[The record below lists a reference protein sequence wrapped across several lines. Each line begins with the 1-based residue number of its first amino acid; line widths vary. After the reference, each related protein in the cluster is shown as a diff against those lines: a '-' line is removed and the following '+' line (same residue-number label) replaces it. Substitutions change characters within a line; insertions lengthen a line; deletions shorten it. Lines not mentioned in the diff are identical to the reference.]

1 MKKRLFTSLFVL
13 LVTLLLGTSTHAQ
26 SEVEL
31 RANEDQ
37 ISTPSWR
44 ALGPVLGNHVQETSG
59 ININEKLSAQYNIE
73 YNSLRKFLI
82 YTLNYTST
90 DLNLAKVNYR
100 YPHYNTDSIQS
111 DFKEL
116 VVLGLIEEA
125 SLESYKATADGMEVL
140 DTYWQ
145 LRLEQ
150 AAAYDVLD
158 QAYLEIFNSVL
169 QKIINEATLMEG
181 SRSVYER
188 LSSRPDNF
196 KELPLIIQVSERLK
210 EYTAFINDMSHYKYD
225 HLLQSTQGEPWAGL
239 QLSPMAKELMSA
251 SREGRV
257 YEIQRCYDQSNWR
270 MGEEG
275 CDTSIN
281 ELIDMGFV
289 QTQDGTM
296 IQTEAGAKISAIAEA
311 LNDQMRYSA
320 WKNLA
325 MDEYEL
331 FVEGINWVLE
341 NLQSINND

>member
-1 MKKRLFTSLFVL
+1 MKMQVFTCL
-13 LVTLLLGTSTHAQ
+13 LVLFGTLRLSTTACAQ
-26 SEVEL
+26 SEVEI

-37 ISTPSWR
+37 ISTPTWR
-44 ALGPVLGNHVQETSG
+44 ALGPVLGNHIQETSG
-59 ININEKLSAQYNIE
+59 LNINEELSEQYNIE
-73 YNSLRKFLI
+73 YSSLRKFLI

-90 DLNLAKVNYR
+90 DLNLANVTYR
-100 YPHYNTDSIQS
+100 YPHYNTDSIQA
-111 DFKEL
+111 DFSEL

-125 SLESYKATADGMEVL
+125 SLESYKATIDGMEIL
-140 DTYWQ
+140 GTYWQ

-150 AAAYDVLD
+150 AAAYDVVD

-181 SRSVYER
+181 SRSVHVR

-196 KELPLIIQVSERLK
+196 EELPLIIQVTELLK

-225 HLLQSTQGEPWAGL
+225 HLLQSPQGEPWADL

-251 SREGRV
+251 SRDGRV
-257 YEIQRCYDQSNWR
+257 YEIQRCYDQPNWR
-270 MGEEG
+270 MGKEG
-275 CDTSIN
+275 CDTAIN

-289 QTQDGTM
+289 QTQEGTM

-320 WKNLA
+320 WRSITMA
-325 MDEYEL
+325 EYEL
-331 FVEGINWVLE
+331 FVEGIDWVLD
-341 NLQSINND
+341 NLQPNNNE